1 LEDDAF
7 LLFVLAYFSGAF
19 AVSFG
24 GGFFAQK
31 IPQFSCTPRF
41 QTLDLKHCGVLSP
54 KELARLAWAM
64 EPNWDFE
71 DENFENGL
79 GERLG

>member
-1 LEDDAF
+1 MMLSFCLFWPIFQGLLLLVLGEGF
-7 LLFVLAYFSGAF
+7 LPKKFP
-19 AVSFG
+19 SFP
-24 GGFFAQK
+24 AA
-31 IPQFSCTPRF
+31 PRF